1 MHDQN
6 VMTKVNCVKY
16 VWTEETLTKYSSMEA
31 YWVASQQHT
40 EHTHSIQIARVQHK
54 KQSPASTIIQH
65 NTS

>member
-31 YWVASQQHT
+31 YWVAS
-40 EHTHSIQIARVQHK
+40 
-54 KQSPASTIIQH
+54 
-65 NTS
+65 